1 MLKMLI
7 NGIKKTLIS
16 VLIFISVGLAMWLY
30 FGQKIRLFETKEVNT
45 TVSQF
50 LDLSG
55 ADEYI
60 IAQLITQESFTKEK
74 YKYLF
79 DLPIGDTAASIYL
92 VAHYK
97 YHIKLSELKY
107 SVMGG
112 DLVFHVPQLYL
123 STPVSFE
130 FSTVNE
136 LCSASLLGID
146 CAEMLKQLKN
156 EVSNELAKKGRLQ
169 VGSVYDKAAKALAD
183 NFNNFNNSNRYA
195 VDYKNIVVVF
205 DKEASHSQRQFSYNK
220 SYCGSEACSLE
231 LNLISDWIFTIK

>member
-1 MLKMLI
+1 MLKILI

-30 FGQKIRLFETKEVNT
+30 FGKQIRLFETKEVNT

-60 IAQLITQESFTKEK
+60 IAQLVTHENFTKEK

-79 DLPIGDTAASIYL
+79 DLPIGDTSASISL

-97 YHIKLSELKY
+97 YFIKLSELKY

-112 DLVFHVPQLYL
+112 DLVFHVPHLYL

-136 LCSASLLGID
+136 LCSASLLGVD

-156 EVSNELAKKGRLQ
+156 EVSNELAKKGLLQ

-183 NFNNFNNSNRYA
+183 NFNNFNNSNRYS
-195 VDYKNIVVVF
+195 VDYKNIAVVF
-205 DKEASHSQRQFSYNK
+205 DKEASHSERQFSYNK
-220 SYCGSEACSLE
+220 SYCGSDACSLE